1 MILAEHLYAS
11 SDFLAERLAWNTAKT
26 LIDAIAERGEARLL
40 VSGGSTPKK
49 FFAALSQQSL
59 AWERVTIGLVDDR
72 CVESFD
78 PNSNAKL
85 VGENLLI
92 GDAFA
97 ATFQPLFD
105 PELGVEK
112 SAEWANG
119 SAEGADVVVL
129 GLGGDGHTASLFP
142 GSPQLEQGLSAD
154 APAVLAAEPTMEPMV
169 TRLTYSG
176 PFLAKSPHVFLHFEG
191 AGKREVYEEARSK
204 DYPSLTPISWFLHHP
219 ECPVETYWAP

>member
-1 MILAEHLYAS
+1 MIIAEHLYAS
-11 SDFLAERLAWNTAKT
+11 SDVLAQRLAWITAKS
-26 LIDAIAERGEARLL
+26 LVDAIAANGQARLL
-40 VSGGSTPKK
+40 VSGGSTPKA
-49 FFAALSQQSL
+49 FFAALSKEAL

-85 VGENLLI
+85 VGENLLV
-92 GDAFA
+92 GEAFG

-112 SAEWANG
+112 SAQWA
-119 SAEGADVVVL
+119 AGAALRPDVVVL

-154 APAVLAAEPTMEPMV
+154 APPVLAAEPTMEPMV
-169 TRLTYSG
+169 TR
-176 PFLAKSPHVFLHFEG
+176 
-191 AGKREVYEEARSK
+191 
-204 DYPSLTPISWFLHHP
+204 
-219 ECPVETYWAP
+219 

>member
-11 SDFLAERLAWNTAKT
+11 SDMLAHRLAWTTAKT

-49 FFAALSQQSL
+49 FFAALSQQSV

-85 VGENLLI
+85 VGENLLV
-92 GDAFA
+92 GEAHA

-119 SAEGADVVVL
+119 AAQPTDVAVL

-154 APAVLAAEPTMEPMV
+154 APNVLFTEPTMEPLV

-176 PFLAKSPHVFLHFEG
+176 PYLAKSPNVFLHFEG
-191 AGKREVYEEARSK
+191 AGKRAVYEEARSK
-204 DYPSLTPISWFLHHP
+204 DQPSTTPISWFLHHP
-219 ECPVETYWAP
+219 ECPVETFWAP

>member
-11 SDFLAERLAWNTAKT
+11 SDLLAQRLAWNTAKT

-40 VSGGSTPKK
+40 VSGGSTPKA
-49 FFAALSQQSL
+49 FFAALATQSL

-85 VGENLLI
+85 AGENLLV
-92 GDAFA
+92 GEAFS

-105 PELGVEK
+105 PELGIEK

-119 SAEGADVVVL
+119 VAQRPDVVVL

-142 GSPQLEQGLSAD
+142 GSPQLEEGLSVGASN
-154 APAVLAAEPTMEPMV
+154 VLAAEPTMEPLV

-176 PFLAKSPHVFLHFEG
+176 PFLASSRHVFLHFEG
-191 AGKREVYEEARSK
+191 AGKRGVYEEARAK
-204 DYPSLTPISWFLHHP
+204 DQPSITPISWFLHHP